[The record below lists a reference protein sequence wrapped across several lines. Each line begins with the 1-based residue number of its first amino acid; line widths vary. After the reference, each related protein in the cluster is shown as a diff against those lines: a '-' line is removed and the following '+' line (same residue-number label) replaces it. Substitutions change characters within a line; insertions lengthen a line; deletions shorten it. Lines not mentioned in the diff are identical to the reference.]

1 MSLPRVSIVI
11 CNHNYDRFLSD
22 AISSAL
28 TQRHPVHE
36 VIVVDD
42 GSTDDSLAIARRFGN
57 QITLV
62 AQANGGQVA
71 AYNTGLGTVSGDV
84 VIFLDSDD
92 RLRPD
97 AVGAVA
103 RAMVD
108 EAVARVHFRLAL
120 IGPDGTAKG
129 SVIPTRMAEGDLA
142 DTVRAGRLFFAA
154 PGSGNAYRV
163 SALRR
168 LMPIPA
174 HRQDRHGADFFAG
187 YGTALLGRVRAL
199 PDALAEYRV
208 HKDQDQ
214 ASLCFGNA
222 LGTTRVALQ
231 ANRYRRLRAWL
242 AVALPGERLAPDVA
256 ADFSLQKQAFAS
268 AIYTTPSYLTGLRSG
283 WQEWPA
289 LWQSIRIRDC
299 RWPVKLALAGWALGI
314 WLLPRRLGLP
324 LARYVC
330 NPSSRG
336 VGLNMASRS

>member
-1 MSLPRVSIVI
+1 MILPRVSIVI
-11 CNHNYDRFLSD
+11 CNHNYARFLGD

-28 TQRHPVHE
+28 TQRRRAHE

-42 GSTDDSLAIARRFGN
+42 GSTDDSLAIARRFGD
-57 QITLV
+57 QIALV
-62 AQANGGQVA
+62 SQANGGQVA
-71 AYNTGLGTVSGDV
+71 AYNTGLSAVSGDV

-97 AVGAVA
+97 AVDAVA
-103 RAMVD
+103 RAMAD
-108 EAVARVHFRLAL
+108 EAVARVHYRLSL

-129 SVIPTRMAEGDLA
+129 PVIPSQMAEGDLA
-142 DTVRAGRLFFAA
+142 DTVRRGRLFFAA

-199 PDALAEYRV
+199 PEALAEYRV

-214 ASLCFGNA
+214 VSLCFGNA

-242 AVALPGERLAPDVA
+242 AVALPGERLAPEVA

-268 AIYTTPSYLTGLRSG
+268 AIYAATSYQAGLRAG
-283 WQEWPA
+283 WQEWPS
-289 LWQSIRIRDC
+289 LWQSILLRDC
-299 RWPVKLALAGWALGI
+299 GWPVKLGLAAWAVGI

-336 VGLNMASRS
+336 GRLSAASRP